1 MKNKEKSV
9 YATNKGGYIKAPVT
23 VAKGEPKATVIKGGD
38 LRVRKG

>member
-9 YATNKGGYIKAPVT
+9 YATNKGGYIKAPTSVS
-23 VAKGEPKATVIKGGD
+23 KGDPKATVKKGND

>member
-9 YATNKGGYIKAPVT
+9 YATNKGGYIKAPANVS
-23 VAKGEPKATVIKGGD
+23 KGDPRATVKKGND